1 MIDSS
6 IDKANMYKSITLIH
20 DDIVVDIG
28 IIIKPIFLKKDM
40 LIIIL
45 TKTETNEK

>member
-1 MIDSS
+1 MI
-6 IDKANMYKSITLIH
+6 KSMALIH

-28 IIIKPIFLKKDM
+28 IIIKPIVSKKEM

-45 TKTETNEK
+45 VKTEKSEK